1 MDYFASMYIDNE
13 LDLDEKVVFVEKIH
27 SEKEF
32 FQETVELLMQEKLLR
47 TQPEK
52 LRVLVDTRIRPD
64 LKDRIRQFIKPLIFA
79 GSGFALAMLLL
90 FNQTTVSTDPS
101 SIARRFVIFEPAAS
115 RVEVTGTFNGWQ
127 RVDMKKI
134 GTTGYWEINLQI
146 PFGEHRFSY
155 ILDGSKRI
163 ADPTDPVKEKD
174 DFGGENSILKVAGR
188 AVEKSQSSPSP
199 S

>member
-1 MDYFASMYIDNE
+1 MDYFSSMYIDNE
-13 LDLDEKVVFVEKIH
+13 LDLGEKILFIEKIR

-47 TQPEK
+47 TQPER
-52 LRVLVDTRIRPD
+52 LRVLADTRIRPN
-64 LKDRIRQFIKPLIFA
+64 LKDRIRQWFRPLIFV
-79 GSGFALAMLLL
+79 GSGFALAMLLV
-90 FNQTTVSTDPS
+90 FNQTTISTNPS
-101 SIARRFVIFEPAAS
+101 SALRRFVIFEPAAN

-127 RVDMKKI
+127 RVDMEQI
-134 GTTGYWEINLQI
+134 GTTGYWEVNLQI

-188 AVEKSQSSPSP
+188 AVEKSQSLPSP